1 MAIQEKKIK
10 FPYKSEVSFE
20 TANRRFI
27 AKIYVHRIA
36 TLISKFS
43 FRYEYYCDY
52 PPHSQ
57 Q

>member
-10 FPYKSEVSFE
+10 FPYKSGVSFE

-36 TLISKFS
+36 TL
-43 FRYEYYCDY
+43 
-52 PPHSQ
+52 HSIEVFLSI
-57 Q
+57 

>member
-20 TANRRFI
+20 TANRRFT

-36 TLISKFS
+36 TL
-43 FRYEYYCDY
+43 
-52 PPHSQ
+52 HSIEVFLSIRVLL
-57 Q
+57 